1 MEKEIPEVM
10 GRFGSVFGIKG
21 YIKVYSFTEDPES
34 LFTYSPWFFRKPGGQ
49 WQNVEI
55 TDFKPHADGHIV
67 KIKGFDVR
75 EKVQAFTGSEIGI
88 LPSSLPKLPEGVYRW
103 IELIGLRVVNLE
115 GYDLGT
121 VSSMMETGANDVL
134 VVKAKK
140 DDLYEI
146 KERLIPYLQNQVIKS
161 VDLDNKVIQ
170 VDWEADF

>member
-88 LPSSLPKLPEGVYRW
+88 LPSSLPKLPEGV
-103 IELIGLRVVNLE
+103 
-115 GYDLGT
+115 
-121 VSSMMETGANDVL
+121 
-134 VVKAKK
+134 
-140 DDLYEI
+140 
-146 KERLIPYLQNQVIKS
+146 
-161 VDLDNKVIQ
+161 
-170 VDWEADF
+170 